1 MARIKRVK
9 QATMTWYHLIARVTN
24 REFLLETDGKK
35 SRFINFL
42 YRSLDFSGVELG
54 TYAIMD
60 NHVHLFVRV
69 PEAREL
75 DDAEILRRISV
86 LNGENRAKT
95 VRERWESWQ
104 ESGQE
109 ICYKADRARYLRRMY
124 DVSQF
129 MKTLKELFTMW
140 YNRTYRHVGTLWTDR
155 FKSVLVEDGD
165 YAKRVH
171 VYIEANPVRAGI
183 VDTPTDYCWSG
194 IGAAKRGDPVA
205 KQGQALL
212 AGERGGEIESR
223 QEDERTNEKESRV
236 TDVPIVPNRRVI
248 PFSNGKILGSQRFVT
263 RIVRMMGFFSRRT
276 RAWPLKEIEFG
287 QKVFAALGYK
297 KDFISIIAA

>member
-9 QATMTWYHLIARVTN
+9 QPTTTWYHLIARVTN

-35 SRFINFL
+35 SRFIDFL

-183 VDTPTDYCWSG
+183 VDNPTDYCWSG